1 MIGISHMNSETIRS
15 NIIMIL
21 QISREMSRRT
31 TDISLILFSEL

>member
-1 MIGISHMNSETIRS
+1 MIGISHMNSETMS

>member
-31 TDISLILFSEL
+31 TDISLILLSEL

>member
-1 MIGISHMNSETIRS
+1 MNSETIRS